1 MGEESGE
8 DFPILSH
15 DHLGVGQGRDVGAAP
30 QAVPPGSPG
39 PGRGPLR
46 EPRNGRLRVYVS
58 GIKTL
63 YDINHQG
70 DHRYVHRLKIR
81 EFFQILL
88 RVVQGLGLKL
98 SGGAHFVISRFN
110 KSS

>member
-58 GIKTL
+58 GNKTL

-88 RVVQGLGLKL
+88 RLLSRGLD
-98 SGGAHFVISRFN
+98 
-110 KSS
+110 